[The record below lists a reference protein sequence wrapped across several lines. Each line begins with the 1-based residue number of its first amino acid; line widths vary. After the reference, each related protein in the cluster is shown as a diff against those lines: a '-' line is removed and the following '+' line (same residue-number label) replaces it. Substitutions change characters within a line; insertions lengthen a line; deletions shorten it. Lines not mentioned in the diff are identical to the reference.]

1 MNQPHLSRIALCG
14 YRHLLNVGPDLRTAL
29 PAICRELAG
38 PRLAELLS
46 EDLELL
52 QNEGLNRLDAATQ
65 QRLLDRYLSEI
76 GNPYADEV
84 AAFLR
89 GEYVFDPQ
97 CLTS

>member
-1 MNQPHLSRIALCG
+1 
-14 YRHLLNVGPDLRTAL
+14 VL
-29 PAICRELAG
+29 PRICRELAG

-46 EDLELL
+46 EDLELF
-52 QNEGLNRLDAATQ
+52 QNEGLGRLDEAAQ
-65 QRLLDRYLSEI
+65 QRLLDRYESEV

>member
-1 MNQPHLSRIALCG
+1 
-14 YRHLLNVGPDLRTAL
+14 
-29 PAICRELAG
+29 
-38 PRLAELLS
+38 
-46 EDLELL
+46 L
-52 QNEGLNRLDAATQ
+52 QNEGLSRLDAATQ

>member
-1 MNQPHLSRIALCG
+1 
-14 YRHLLNVGPDLRTAL
+14 
-29 PAICRELAG
+29 LAG

>member
-1 MNQPHLSRIALCG
+1 
-14 YRHLLNVGPDLRTAL
+14 
-29 PAICRELAG
+29 
-38 PRLAELLS
+38 LS

-52 QNEGLNRLDAATQ
+52 QNEGLSRLDEVTRR
-65 QRLLDRYLSEI
+65 RLLERYESAT